1 MEVRAMS
8 QQLKAMMRQ
17 GTPWRRGIP
26 WWLVIAEG
34 VVAVAAGIAM
44 LVQPQE
50 TASLIVIVFVGYLL
64 VNGLLRIYAGIK
76 TQSRGEGFRPMTLV
90 SGGIGLVVGL
100 LVITQPLPQYL
111 DTAGAITILATG
123 LLLIGIIGLYDAIAA
138 RSGRWGAMLASGLHI
153 LLGVL
158 LLYAR
163 SDPSVTNWLGI
174 TALVIGALLVAY
186 GLILHRSASRPAK
199 AAREPTLGNG

>member
-17 GTPWRRGIP
+17 GTPWCRGIP

-44 LVQPQE
+44 LVRPQE

-100 LVITQPLPQYL
+100 L
-111 DTAGAITILATG
+111 
-123 LLLIGIIGLYDAIAA
+123 LIGIIGLYDAIAV

>member
-44 LVQPQE
+44 LVRPQE
-50 TASLIVIVFVGYLL
+50 TASLIVIVFGGYLL

-76 TQSRGEGFRPMTLV
+76 TQS
-90 SGGIGLVVGL
+90 S
-100 LVITQPLPQYL
+100 
-111 DTAGAITILATG
+111 
-123 LLLIGIIGLYDAIAA
+123 
-138 RSGRWGAMLASGLHI
+138 RWGAMLASGLHI